1 VKKNLA
7 KMKTGTW
14 YVAGFVVVFIYFY
27 VYAVNYMRG
36 VRADPIRPRYE
47 AEYNQAPLGVRCQRY

>member
-1 VKKNLA
+1 
-7 KMKTGTW
+7 MKTGTW

-36 VRADPIRPRYE
+36 VRGDPIRPRYE